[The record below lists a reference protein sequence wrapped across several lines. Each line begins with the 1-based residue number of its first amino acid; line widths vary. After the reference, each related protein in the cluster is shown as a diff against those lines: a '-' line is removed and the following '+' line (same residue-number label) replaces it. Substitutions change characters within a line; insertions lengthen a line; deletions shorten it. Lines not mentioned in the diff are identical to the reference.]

1 MAWTRRVCSVGSL
14 LILATAVG
22 IVTLCPSAG
31 RAQITF
37 DGTTTPPG
45 QPIPSLGT
53 GPTFNIGANLGRLS
67 NPGGSSNLF
76 HSFQLFNLTSGQR
89 AIFSAAGAQSGTVIN
104 NVIGRVTGGPSTI
117 DGTIQSTITGANFY
131 FFNPR
136 GVAFGPNGR
145 LDVPASFYVSTG
157 DYLKFADNVKFS
169 VKDAARNETL
179 SSAAPTAFGF
189 LGATTPAPISIQGTT
204 AAPSLLVQPSAA
216 PLARTLSIVGGDIT
230 ITGPAALST
239 GTIQARGGLVQIV
252 SVKSVA
258 SGKIEGEVSLASAS
272 TPDVTFKDVSH
283 LGAITLANGAVI
295 DAGGRSLTTQPSG
308 MVLIRGDSLQLGR
321 RENLPGPAAGA
332 SILSNTT
339 VFGNPMNPPIGAARA
354 VDIRVSGAMSLDTAS
369 QIISSTGARGQGG
382 GIVADVASLSL
393 TGGSQIVRSSSST
406 RVAATGG
413 VTINATES
421 IRIDGAS
428 PPDASGNST
437 SSGIST
443 STLLNES
450 IGGVTITGGA
460 SLTLTRGG
468 NISTSASGAV
478 LGVQPPQVPA
488 AAAGP
493 LDITAGV
500 VSLSGRNPFDATKP
514 TGIVSSTGVTTAV
527 SGNVSVNAASL
538 SVTEGAVVQS
548 GSNTTGQGGSVTVTS
563 AGPVLVASGGAI
575 VSQTRGGNVQEVN
588 IKAPSLTLDN
598 GLVRATTQ
606 EAGKGGDVTV
616 EVVGTFSAIGGGAI
630 KASSEQFATGAAGNV
645 TLTAR
650 GSATMSGAGSGIF
663 STTAQFGKPG
673 TVKVETPA
681 LSLSDG
687 AQISVSTNT
696 QVVNAPPGDITLNV
710 GTLGLSGGARID
722 SGTTRAAHGG
732 NVTVTAGGSV
742 DLSAST
748 IASNTTSTGAGG
760 NITIHTPQLTL
771 TDHATISAT
780 STGTNTA
787 TAGSIALMLGDSLRL
802 QDSAITTA
810 STRADGG
817 NVSIT
822 TTGSQFYLLNGKI
835 TTSVQSGVGE
845 GGNITIGA
853 PGHPVEFVILNGSEI
868 RADAFGGPGGNI
880 NIFAGIFLTSNS
892 ILSASSAL
900 GLPGTIGIQAGV
912 TDVSSS
918 VGQLPESVLQA
929 ATLLRAACAT
939 RLAGGESSSLVVSGR
954 EGLPAEPGGVL
965 PSPLVAEGPA
975 DSPLSLDD
983 RPGDDD
989 SSNRIALW
997 VPAPRCLR

>member
-880 NIFAGIFLTSNS
+880 NIFAGTFLTSGS

-900 GLPGTIGIQAGV
+900 GVPGTIGIQAQV
-912 TDVSSS
+912 TDVSGSIS
-918 VGQLPESVLQA
+918 QLPESVVQA

-954 EGLPAEPGGVL
+954 EGVPAEPGDAL
-965 PSPLVAEGPA
+965 PSPLLADAPA
-975 DSPLSLDD
+975 DAPLSLDE
-983 RPGDDD
+983 PGHDDL
-989 SSNRIALW
+989 SNRIALW

>member
-1 MAWTRRVCSVGSL
+1 
-14 LILATAVG
+14 
-22 IVTLCPSAG
+22 
-31 RAQITF
+31 
-37 DGTTTPPG
+37 
-45 QPIPSLGT
+45 
-53 GPTFNIGANLGRLS
+53 
-67 NPGGSSNLF
+67 
-76 HSFQLFNLTSGQR
+76 
-89 AIFSAAGAQSGTVIN
+89 
-104 NVIGRVTGGPSTI
+104 
-117 DGTIQSTITGANFY
+117 
-131 FFNPR
+131 
-136 GVAFGPNGR
+136 
-145 LDVPASFYVSTG
+145 
-157 DYLKFADNVKFS
+157 
-169 VKDAARNETL
+169 
-179 SSAAPTAFGF
+179 
-189 LGATTPAPISIQGTT
+189 
-204 AAPSLLVQPSAA
+204 
-216 PLARTLSIVGGDIT
+216 
-230 ITGPAALST
+230 
-239 GTIQARGGLVQIV
+239 
-252 SVKSVA
+252 
-258 SGKIEGEVSLASAS
+258 
-272 TPDVTFKDVSH
+272 
-283 LGAITLANGAVI
+283 
-295 DAGGRSLTTQPSG
+295 
-308 MVLIRGDSLQLGR
+308 
-321 RENLPGPAAGA
+321 
-332 SILSNTT
+332 
-339 VFGNPMNPPIGAARA
+339 
-354 VDIRVSGAMSLDTAS
+354 
-369 QIISSTGARGQGG
+369 
-382 GIVADVASLSL
+382 
-393 TGGSQIVRSSSST
+393 
-406 RVAATGG
+406 
-413 VTINATES
+413 
-421 IRIDGAS
+421 
-428 PPDASGNST
+428 
-437 SSGIST
+437 
-443 STLLNES
+443 
-450 IGGVTITGGA
+450 
-460 SLTLTRGG
+460 
-468 NISTSASGAV
+468 
-478 LGVQPPQVPA
+478 
-488 AAAGP
+488 
-493 LDITAGV
+493 
-500 VSLSGRNPFDATKP
+500 
-514 TGIVSSTGVTTAV
+514 
-527 SGNVSVNAASL
+527 
-538 SVTEGAVVQS
+538 
-548 GSNTTGQGGSVTVTS
+548 
-563 AGPVLVASGGAI
+563 
-575 VSQTRGGNVQEVN
+575 
-588 IKAPSLTLDN
+588 
-598 GLVRATTQ
+598 
-606 EAGKGGDVTV
+606 
-616 EVVGTFSAIGGGAI
+616 
-630 KASSEQFATGAAGNV
+630 
-645 TLTAR
+645 
-650 GSATMSGAGSGIF
+650 MSGAGSGIF

-954 EGLPAEPGGVL
+954 EGVPAEPGGAL

-975 DSPLSLDD
+975 DSPLSLDES
-983 RPGDDD
+983 PGHDDP
-989 SSNRIALW
+989 SNRIALW

>member
-732 NVTVTAGGSV
+732 NVTVTAGSSV

-954 EGLPAEPGGVL
+954 EGVPAEPGGAL

-975 DSPLSLDD
+975 DSPLSLDES
-983 RPGDDD
+983 PGHDDP
-989 SSNRIALW
+989 SNRIALW